1 MNDNEE
7 QQVLKKRINN
17 ANKVIVAHSNVRIQP
32 VDVNKAVFRMLH
44 RLTDILSTL
53 LVRKFSHEISFNA
66 VCRNTFLNNFWCW
79 RHNYETS

>member
-7 QQVLKKRINN
+7 QQVLKKKPKQRQQK
-17 ANKVIVAHSNVRIQP
+17 KVIVAHSNVRIQP

-66 VCRNTFLNNFWCW
+66 VCRNTFFIYFWC
-79 RHNYETS
+79 

>member
-1 MNDNEE
+1 MKSNKFS
-7 QQVLKKRINN
+7 KKTKQRKQK
-17 ANKVIVAHSNVRIQP
+17 KVIVAHSNVRIQP

-53 LVRKFSHEISFNA
+53 LVRKISHEISFNA

-79 RHNYETS
+79 RHNYETP